1 MDATVHSANGSHR
14 EADLIIVGGTPG
26 GIMTAIAAARRGC
39 SAIILERTVHVGGL
53 PANGLGATDIST
65 RGVAAGLFKEFTSR
79 LRDHYSAT
87 YGPDSEQVKICSD
100 GYHFEPSVAERLLLE
115 MLAECPSITLL
126 TRRQFDARPERVQ
139 RKDGEILSLQV
150 LNLATG
156 GEETYSGGIYVDATY
171 EGDLAA
177 AAGVPFS
184 TRREGFS
191 DYHEPMAGRVY
202 QRWSFP
208 DEIGEGSTFEGD
220 DTIQAYNFRLCLT
233 DRADNRVPFPK
244 PPGYNRAEYASLVE
258 DLKNDRMPGVHV
270 REREWDGIGRITN
283 IVWLP
288 NGKTDANNQHLAF
301 ISTDLPEEN
310 YPWPTADWAWRDA
323 FQERLK
329 NYTLGLFWFL
339 QNDPEVPESFQTNA
353 RRFGLAADE
362 YTDNGNFPRQVYVR
376 EGRRIVGE
384 ACFLAHDAIP
394 VGPGARPPIHTTSV
408 TASHYP
414 VDSHAVRK
422 REEGRAHLDGFVSV
436 HTAPYT
442 VPYGIMVPKTIDNLL
457 VPVAVSAS
465 HMGFGTL
472 RMEPC
477 WMALGEAA
485 GTAASF
491 MKKLGL
497 PARLVPMDALQ
508 NDLVAHGAM
517 LIFYRDVLPHDPAF
531 PALQY
536 LGVRG
541 LIPSWHA
548 DLDGGLTEDE
558 RALWAAVFHVEAGLL
573 IPGASRR
580 EALEILSPTLKRAES
595 GSLEKTTPVV
605 PASRNEKRS
614 ALEPA
619 LSR

>member
-1 MDATVHSANGSHR
+1 MHPTSHH
-14 EADLIIVGGTPG
+14 ADLVIVGGTPG
-26 GIMTAIAAARRGC
+26 GLMCAIAAARWGR
-39 SAIILERTVHVGGL
+39 SVIVLERSVHVGGL

-65 RGVAAGLFKEFTSR
+65 RGVAAGLFREFTSR
-79 LRDHYSAT
+79 IREHYVAK
-87 YGPDSEQVKICSD
+87 YGADSEQVKICSD
-100 GYHFEPSVAERLLLE
+100 GYHFEPSIGEKILLE
-115 MLAECPSITLL
+115 MLAECPSITVL
-126 TRRQFDARPERVQ
+126 TRRQFDSQKDHVQ
-139 RKDGEILSLQV
+139 KKDRGIQSFQI
-150 LNLATG
+150 LNL
-156 GEETYSGGIYVDATY
+156 ETSTIENFTAKVFIDATY

-184 TRREGFS
+184 TRREGFA

-202 QRWSFP
+202 QRWGHAH
-208 DEIGEGSTFEGD
+208 EIGEGSTFEGD

-233 DRADNRVPFPK
+233 DRPENRVPIAK
-244 PPGYNRAEYASLVE
+244 PPGYNREEYASLAE
-258 DLKNDRMPGVHV
+258 DLRLDRMPGVHV

-310 YPWPTADWAWRDA
+310 YPWPTADWAWRDR

-353 RRFGLAADE
+353 RRYGLAADE
-362 YTDNGNFPRQVYVR
+362 YQDNGNFPRQVYVR

-384 ACFLAHDAIP
+384 SMFLAHDALP
-394 VGPGARPPIHTTSV
+394 VTQDGRPPVHRTSV
-408 TASHYP
+408 AASHYP

-422 REEGRAHLDGFVSV
+422 REPGRAHLDGFVSV

-442 VPYGIMVPKTIDNLL
+442 VPFGIMVPKTVDNLL

-485 GTAASF
+485 GVAANL
-491 MKKLGL
+491 MIQLGL
-497 PARLVPMDALQ
+497 PGRQTPISLLQ
-508 NDLVAHGAM
+508 RDLVSQGAM
-517 LIFYRDVLPHDPAF
+517 LIFFRDILPSDPLY
-531 PALQY
+531 PTLQY

-541 LIPSWHA
+541 GIAGWKA
-548 DLDGGLTEDE
+548 DLDEPLSASDCSLWTELASLEAGRLTPGMTRRD
-558 RALWAAVFHVEAGLL
+558 AVEAISEKIDSL
-573 IPGASRR
+573 
-580 EALEILSPTLKRAES
+580 AL
-595 GSLEKTTPVV
+595 V
-605 PASRNEKRS
+605 P
-614 ALEPA
+614 
-619 LSR
+619 

>member
-1 MDATVHSANGSHR
+1 MC
-14 EADLIIVGGTPG
+14 
-26 GIMTAIAAARRGC
+26 AIAAARRGR
-39 SAIILERTVHVGGL
+39 SVIVLERSLHVGGL

-65 RGVAAGLFKEFTSR
+65 RGVAAGLFREFTSR
-79 LRDHYSAT
+79 IREYYVAK
-87 YGPDSEQVKICSD
+87 YGADSEQVKICSD
-100 GYHFEPSVAERLLLE
+100 GYHFEPSTGEKILLE
-115 MLAECPSITLL
+115 MLAECPAITVL
-126 TRRQFDARPERVQ
+126 TRRQFDSHKDHVQQNGREIQAFQATNLESGEVENFTARVF
-139 RKDGEILSLQV
+139 I
-150 LNLATG
+150 
-156 GEETYSGGIYVDATY
+156 DATY

-184 TRREGFS
+184 TRREGFQ

-202 QRWSFP
+202 QRWGHAH
-208 DEIGEGSTFEGD
+208 EIGDGSTFEGD

-233 DRADNRVPFPK
+233 DREENRVTIAK
-244 PPGYNRAEYASLVE
+244 PPGYNREEYASLAE
-258 DLKNDRMPGVHV
+258 DLKLDRMPGVHV

-310 YPWPTADWAWRDA
+310 YPWPTADWAWRDR

-339 QNDPEVPESFQTNA
+339 QNDPAVPEPFQTNA
-353 RRFGLAADE
+353 RRYGLAADE
-362 YTDNGNFPRQVYVR
+362 YEDNENFPRQVYVR

-384 ACFLAHDAIP
+384 SMFLAHDALP
-394 VGPGARPPIHTTSV
+394 VIHDGRPPVHRASV
-408 TASHYP
+408 AASHYP

-422 REEGRAHLDGFVSV
+422 REPGRAHLDGFVSV

-442 VPYGIMVPKTIDNLL
+442 VPFGIMVPKTVDNLL

-485 GTAASF
+485 GVAANL
-491 MKKLGL
+491 MIQLDL
-497 PARLVPMDALQ
+497 PGRQTPIPQLQ
-508 NDLVAHGAM
+508 RDLVAQGAM
-517 LIFYRDVLPHDPAF
+517 LIFYRDIAIDDPLY

-536 LGVRG
+536 LGVQG
-541 LIPSWHA
+541 GIAGWKA
-548 DLDGGLTEDE
+548 DLDEPLSERDAQLWTE
-558 RALWAAVFHVEAGLL
+558 
-573 IPGASRR
+573 
-580 EALEILSPTLKRAES
+580 LS
-595 GSLEKTTPVV
+595 SLEQGRLV
-605 PASRNEKRS
+605 PGMTRRS
-614 ALEPA
+614 ALEAISEIHEPDA
-619 LSR
+619 LVS

>member
-1 MDATVHSANGSHR
+1 MTSSHH
-14 EADLIIVGGTPG
+14 ADLVVVGGTPG
-26 GIMTAIAAARRGC
+26 GLMCAFAAARRGR
-39 SAIILERTVHVGGL
+39 SVIVLERGRHMGGL

-65 RGVAAGLFKEFTSR
+65 RGVAAGLFKEFTAR
-79 LRDHYSAT
+79 IRNYYEET
-87 YGPDSEQVKICSD
+87 YGPDSEQLKVCSD
-100 GYHFEPSVAERLLLE
+100 GYHFEPSVGEKILHE
-115 MLAECPSITLL
+115 MVEECPFLTVL
-126 TRRQFDARPERVQ
+126 TRRQFDAQQDRAPREGRLIQ
-139 RKDGEILSLQV
+139 SIHV
-150 LNLATG
+150 LNLDTG
-156 GEETYSGGIYVDATY
+156 ALEIFTSEVFIDATY

-177 AAGVPFS
+177 AAEVPFS

-202 QRWSFP
+202 QRWGHAH
-208 DEIGEGSTFEGD
+208 EIGEGSTFEGD

-233 DRADNRVPFPK
+233 ARPENRVPIAQ
-244 PPGYNRAEYASLVE
+244 PPGYNREEYASLAE
-258 DLKNDRMPGVHV
+258 DLKLDRLPGVHV
-270 REREWDGIGRITN
+270 REREWDGIGRVTN

-310 YPWPTADWAWRDA
+310 YPWPTADWAWRDR

-339 QNDPEVPESFQTNA
+339 QNDPVVPEPFRINA

-362 YTDNGNFPRQVYVR
+362 YQDNGNFPRQVYVR

-384 ACFLAHDAIP
+384 AIFLAHDALP
-394 VGPGARPPIHTTSV
+394 VTPDGRPPIHRTSV
-408 TASHYP
+408 AASHYP

-422 REEGRAHLDGFVSV
+422 REPGRAHLDGFVSV

-442 VPYGIMVPKTIDNLL
+442 VPFGIMVPKTIDNLL

-485 GTAASF
+485 GVAANL
-491 MKKLGL
+491 MIQLGL
-497 PARLVPMDALQ
+497 PARQTPISRLQ
-508 NDLVAHGAM
+508 QDLVSQGAM
-517 LIFYRDVLPHDPAF
+517 LIYFRDLTADDPLF
-531 PALQY
+531 PAAQD

-541 LIPSWHA
+541 GISGWCVE
-548 DLDGGLTEDE
+548 LDRPLSEAEARLWNELVPLKMGCLVPGMTR
-558 RALWAAVFHVEAGLL
+558 RA
-573 IPGASRR
+573 
-580 EALEILSPTLKRAES
+580 ALEAISEEMHPPVSGRGKTWSLSPHLTGA
-595 GSLEKTTPVV
+595 
-605 PASRNEKRS
+605 ASAK
-614 ALEPA
+614 
-619 LSR
+619 